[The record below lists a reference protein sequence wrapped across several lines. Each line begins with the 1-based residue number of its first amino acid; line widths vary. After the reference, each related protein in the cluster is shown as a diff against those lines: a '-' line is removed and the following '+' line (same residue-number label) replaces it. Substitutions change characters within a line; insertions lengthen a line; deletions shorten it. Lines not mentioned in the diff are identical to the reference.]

1 MKRIALFAFIA
12 FVPYSCGLA
21 QTRSHTPNENSQNE
35 QEVRDAFSQFAD
47 AFVKADTVVL
57 RAMLADDYV
66 HTNANGGVLDKTRW
80 LAFAKTRHED
90 LKSGKVKIDTYRN
103 DDLRIRVYG
112 ETAVVTGLN
121 TTIGIRDGKEWKMHL
136 RFTNIWVKREAR
148 WQRVAFHDSHAMIP

>member
-1 MKRIALFAFIA
+1 MRRIIFFTIIA
-12 FVPYSCGLA
+12 FMPYSASLA
-21 QTRSHTPNENSQNE
+21 QMRSQAPDEHSLTE
-35 QEVRDAFSQFAD
+35 QEVRDAFSQFSD

-57 RAMLADDYV
+57 RSLLADDYV

-112 ETAVVTGLN
+112 NTAVVTGLN
-121 TTIGIRDGKEWKMHL
+121 TTIGFRDGKEWKMNL
-136 RFTNIWVKREAR
+136 RFTNVWVKREGR
-148 WQRVAFHDSHAMIP
+148 WQRVAFHDSDAAPQ

>member
-12 FVPYSCGLA
+12 FVPCSCGVA
-21 QTRSHTPNENSQNE
+21 QTRSHAPNENSQTE
-35 QEVRDAFSQFAD
+35 QEVRDAFSQFSD

-57 RAMLADDYV
+57 RSLLADDYV
-66 HTNANGGVLDKTRW
+66 HTNVNGGVLDKTRW

-90 LKSGKVKIDTYRN
+90 LQSGKVRIDAYRN

-121 TTIGIRDGKEWKMHL
+121 TTIGFRDGKEWKMNL
-136 RFTNIWVKREAR
+136 RFTNVWVKREGR
-148 WQRVAFHDSHAMIP
+148 WQRIAFHDSNAAPQ